1 MSPQDERHKNNM
13 DKIGKIE
20 AERKVWVGGLPKDL
34 SWGKLEKH
42 FKELDCKPSMTE
54 ILSKGKGTA
63 VLAYKTADE
72 ASTAIAVVNG
82 SEIDGHTIEV
92 DVWTQKEKGDR
103 PKKVKKDGGGEEGGV
118 KKKKKKKS
126 AGKVNKM
133 AERMAA

>member
-1 MSPQDERHKNNM
+1 MGQMWGMGKGMGKFGGAPMMSYGMAPTKGFGKGGKAMSPQDERHKKNM

-20 AERKVWVGGLPKDL
+20 AERKVRVGGLPKDL

-82 SEIDGHTIEV
+82 
-92 DVWTQKEKGDR
+92 
-103 PKKVKKDGGGEEGGV
+103 
-118 KKKKKKKS
+118 
-126 AGKVNKM
+126 
-133 AERMAA
+133 